1 MTADPRDRDYERGWA
16 TAKRGAAG
24 ALDRA
29 HERGESADWYAGYH
43 DRAEGRG
50 KRPCIRTAGIAAEF
64 VGQDPERSG
73 QFARVTGEVV
83 EQRRGEA
90 VGPLVGYLA

>member
-1 MTADPRDRDYERGWA
+1 MRYKVGQGVLSSGPVGADSG
-16 TAKRGAAG
+16 
-24 ALDRA
+24 
-29 HERGESADWYAGYH
+29 HEIAETGPVVSVDQADDLW
-43 DRAEGRG
+43 EGRG

-73 QFARVTGEVV
+73 QFARVAGEVV

-90 VGPLVGYLA
+90 VGPLLGCLA